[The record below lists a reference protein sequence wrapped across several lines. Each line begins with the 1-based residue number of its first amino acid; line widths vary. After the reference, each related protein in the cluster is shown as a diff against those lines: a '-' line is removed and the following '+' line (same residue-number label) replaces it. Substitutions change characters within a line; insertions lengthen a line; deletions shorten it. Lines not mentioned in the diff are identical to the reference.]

1 MRELNEG
8 QTSKVEGRVKFQR
21 EPVSRSSPPSF
32 APAVHWR
39 AGYEGVRAS
48 GARSEKREARSDGVR
63 RTLTCAKLSTFR
75 SPSIRPLSG

>member
-1 MRELNEG
+1 MRELNKG

-39 AGYEGVRAS
+39 AGYEEYARVVRE
-48 GARSEKREARSDGVR
+48 ARSEKREATVSEG
-63 RTLTCAKLSTFR
+63 LSLALNFQ
-75 SPSIRPLSG
+75 LSVARVSGL

>member
-1 MRELNEG
+1 MRELNKG

-48 GARSEKREARSDGVR
+48 GARSEMREATVSEG
-63 RTLTCAKLSTFR
+63 LSLALNFQ
-75 SPSIRPLSG
+75 LSVARVSGL